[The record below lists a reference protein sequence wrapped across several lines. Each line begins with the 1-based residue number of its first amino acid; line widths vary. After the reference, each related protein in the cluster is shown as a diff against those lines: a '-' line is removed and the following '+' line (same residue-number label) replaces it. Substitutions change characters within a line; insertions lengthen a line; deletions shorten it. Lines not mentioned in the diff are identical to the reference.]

1 MEYYQILDLERLTGI
16 KAHTIRIWEKRYG
29 LIVPHRT
36 ATNIR
41 YYDDAQAK
49 KILNISTLIA
59 KGIKISKVAALS
71 PKEFNEQL
79 EQHFVASTT
88 TTHNYIPYIN
98 DLISATLALNE
109 TNFEKTFQLVS
120 TQFGIYEAMLNVIY
134 PFLTKVGYMWTV
146 DKSTSFQ
153 EHFATAIVRKKLM
166 VATDA
171 LKPKK
176 EKNKQF
182 LLYLP
187 PDEWHEIG
195 LLFANYIIRSH
206 GHKTVYLGQ
215 NVPYESVE
223 KLLPLL
229 KTDYVLS
236 FYVLNNSQVNAH
248 SNLTNLLHANKNV
261 QLLLAGNQVFI
272 DELNLPKK
280 RFNSLNSVQ
289 SLLTYL

>member
-29 LIVPHRT
+29 LITPHRT

-59 KGIKISKVAALS
+59 KGIKISKIAALS

-79 EQHFVASTT
+79 EHQFIATDTSTT
-88 TTHNYIPYIN
+88 NYLPYVNDFIN
-98 DLISATLALNE
+98 ATLTLNE
-109 TNFEKTFQLVS
+109 TNFEKTFELVS
-120 TQFGIYEAMLNVIY
+120 TKFGIYEAMLNVVY

-146 DKSTSFQ
+146 DKSSSFQ
-153 EHFATAIVRKKLM
+153 EHFATAIIRKKLM
-166 VATDA
+166 VATDV

-176 EKNKQF
+176 EKSKQF

-195 LLFANYIIRSH
+195 LLFANYIIRAH

-223 KLLPLL
+223 KLLKLL

-236 FYVLNNSQVNAH
+236 FYVLNNLQMNAH
-248 SNLTNLLHANKNV
+248 SNLINILTTNKNV
-261 QLLLAGNQVFI
+261 QLLLAGNQTFI
-272 DELNLPKK
+272 NELNLPKK

-289 SLLTYL
+289 SLLSYL